1 MADPLPE
8 FTEDEAAPDDHN
20 KTDPGVHATLKSLSS
35 QIETMRSPDGSKKH
49 PARTCDDLKLCHP
62 SKKSGAYKH
71 TTFCMSHMIL
81 SYFLH
86 ILGHW
91 KKAYC
96 RFWWSKSTLTLRTQK
111 LLIKIISSSL
121 WSMYYVVLHI
131 HLFNIYIQICLLHL
145 KYFILTRTI
154 NSESVS
160 TMEYRLRDDRCKL
173 VHQLWILP

>member
-1 MADPLPE
+1 MGHYDDAMADPLPE

-81 SYFLH
+81 SYFPY

-91 KKAYC
+91 EKA
-96 RFWWSKSTLTLRTQK
+96 
-111 LLIKIISSSL
+111 
-121 WSMYYVVLHI
+121 
-131 HLFNIYIQICLLHL
+131 
-145 KYFILTRTI
+145 
-154 NSESVS
+154 
-160 TMEYRLRDDRCKL
+160 
-173 VHQLWILP
+173 